1 MLNANALR
9 AEIAR
14 NGMTQNSVAK
24 SIGIS
29 ANTFSSKM
37 KTGKFGL
44 NEVEAIAKLLN
55 IDSRGISAI
64 FFNSQ

>member
-1 MLNANALR
+1 MFNANALR

-29 ANTFSSKM
+29 ANTLSAKM
-37 KTGKFGL
+37 KSGKFGID
-44 NEVEAIAKLLN
+44 EVEAICRLLN
-55 IDSRGISAI
+55 VRDIGAI
-64 FFNSQ
+64 FFNME